1 MVFPFRCE
9 VVWIASAGKSESPEM
24 AELGYAVGDD
34 GEKIG
39 RQDSRVENKSWC
51 LESIRGDMIVF
62 SQIVGKPER
71 LNPSNCAVHYA
82 KMNSPCLK

>member
-24 AELGYAVGDD
+24 AELGYAVG

-51 LESIRGDMIVF
+51 L
-62 SQIVGKPER
+62 
-71 LNPSNCAVHYA
+71 
-82 KMNSPCLK
+82 